1 MFISDE
7 MNLCSCRSFSFYS
20 SCTQSELTQGSG
32 TFVFESG
39 HVIELVTK
47 IFLVIQNATS
57 RIPEIEFAT
66 E

>member
-1 MFISDE
+1 
-7 MNLCSCRSFSFYS
+7 MNVFFAFCSS
-20 SCTQSELTQGSG
+20 SLSLIICDTQSELTQGSG

-47 IFLVIQNATS
+47 MFLVIQNATS